1 MTPPSNP
8 QQPLA
13 GLRVVDLTSV
23 VMGPFATQ
31 ILGDLGA
38 DVTVIETPQGDANRH
53 MGPGPAPDISGVA
66 LNLLRNKRSIVLDI
80 RTDEGYSI
88 LQAMV
93 ASADVFVTNLRPGS
107 RERARITYDDLRAV
121 NPQLVYCA
129 AVGHRPDSPEADTAA
144 YDDIVQAST
153 GFVDVNRRAGL
164 PPVLA
169 PVLVADKVSGMA
181 IAQAVT
187 AALLHRERTGEGS
200 ESILAMD
207 DIMRGFLLAEHGAA
221 AIAEPPQ
228 GPSGYPRLMS
238 AERAPLPTTDG
249 LVTILAYERHHFE
262 GLIRIGG
269 RLEML
274 EEERFMSRLGRLEHI
289 DELYREYRRIAN
301 GFTTQE
307 FLAACRREGVP
318 AHEVV
323 TLDDVVAAL
332 PLVDHPDLGPYRVTP
347 PVVPTN
353 NPAAPPRRHAPH
365 LGENAKEVLSELGY
379 STDDIE
385 RLMSAGV
392 VGRYGHT
399 P

>member
-1 MTPPSNP
+1 MTPSSNP

-13 GLRVVDLTSV
+13 GLSVVDLTSV

-80 RTDEGYSI
+80 RTDEGYGV

-129 AVGHRPDSPEADTAA
+129 AVGHRPDSAEADTAA

-200 ESILAMD
+200 EAILAMD

-323 TLDDVVAAL
+323 TLDDVVAGL

-347 PVVPTN
+347 PVVPTD
-353 NPAAPPRRHAPH
+353 NPAASPRRHAPH

-379 STDDIE
+379 STAEIE

>member
-1 MTPPSNP
+1 VTPPSNP

-13 GLRVVDLTSV
+13 GLSVVDLTSV

-262 GLIRIGG
+262 GLIRIGV
-269 RLEML
+269 RLEVL
-274 EEERFMSRLGRLEHI
+274 VEERFMSRLGRLEHI